1 MNKIVISTILLL
13 VLDIIW
19 IGGFM
24 GGQYEGMIKKIQ
36 GSKMTVNLL
45 YAVLTYILM
54 IIGLQFFVIPN
65 IKEENMLMDSLK
77 YGFLYGMILYGVYG
91 LTAAAVIKDWDI
103 LVTVYDIIWGGTVY
117 FLTAYLTFVI
127 LSYI

>member
-54 IIGLQFFVIPN
+54 IIGLQFFVISN

-127 LSYI
+127 LNYI

>member
-24 GGQYEGMIKKIQ
+24 GGQYKGMIKKIQ
-36 GSKMTVNLL
+36 GSEMTVNLL

-54 IIGLQFFVIPN
+54 IIGLQFFVISN
-65 IKEENMLMDSLK
+65 VKEENLLMDSLK

-91 LTAAAVIKDWDI
+91 LTAAAVIKEWDI
-103 LVTVYDIIWGGTVY
+103 LVTIYDILWGGTVY
-117 FLTAYLTFVI
+117 FLTPYLTFII
-127 LSYI
+127 LNYI

>member
-1 MNKIVISTILLL
+1 
-13 VLDIIW
+13 
-19 IGGFM
+19 M

-54 IIGLQFFVIPN
+54 IIGLQFFVISN

>member
-24 GGQYEGMIKKIQ
+24 GGQYKGMIKKIQ
-36 GSKMTVNLL
+36 GSEMTVNLL

-54 IIGLQFFVIPN
+54 IIGLQFFVISN
-65 IKEENMLMDSLK
+65 VKEENLLIDSLK

-91 LTAAAVIKDWDI
+91 LTAAAVIKEWDI
-103 LVTVYDIIWGGTVY
+103 LVTIYDILWGGTVY
-117 FLTAYLTFVI
+117 FLTPYLTFII
-127 LSYI
+127 LNYI

>member
-19 IGGFM
+19 IGGLM
-24 GGQYEGMIKKIQ
+24 GGQYKGMIKKIQ
-36 GSKMTVNLL
+36 GSEMTVNLL

-54 IIGLQFFVIPN
+54 IIGLQFFVISN
-65 IKEENMLMDSLK
+65 VKEENLLIDSLK

-91 LTAAAVIKDWDI
+91 LTAAAVIKEWDI
-103 LVTVYDIIWGGTVY
+103 LVTIYDILWGGTVY
-117 FLTAYLTFVI
+117 FLTPYLTFII
-127 LSYI
+127 LNYI

>member
-54 IIGLQFFVIPN
+54 IIGLQFFVISN
-65 IKEENMLMDSLK
+65 VKEENLLMDSLK

-91 LTAAAVIKDWDI
+91 LTAAAVIKEWDI
-103 LVTVYDIIWGGTVY
+103 LVTIYDILWGGTVY
-117 FLTAYLTFVI
+117 FLTPYLTFII
-127 LSYI
+127 LNYI

>member
-54 IIGLQFFVIPN
+54 IIGLQFFVISN
-65 IKEENMLMDSLK
+65 IKEENMLMDSLQ

>member
-1 MNKIVISTILLL
+1 MKL
-13 VLDIIW
+13 
-19 IGGFM
+19 
-24 GGQYEGMIKKIQ
+24 KKYVQ
-36 GSKMTVNLL
+36 
-45 YAVLTYILM
+45 
-54 IIGLQFFVIPN
+54 N
-65 IKEENMLMDSLK
+65 IMQKHQLK
-77 YGFLYGMILYGVYG
+77 DECLYGVYG

>member
-19 IGGFM
+19 IGGFI

-54 IIGLQFFVIPN
+54 IIGLQFFVISN
-65 IKEENMLMDSLK
+65 VKEENLLIDSLQ

-117 FLTAYLTFVI
+117 FLTPYLTFII
-127 LSYI
+127 LNYI

>member
-1 MNKIVISTILLL
+1 
-13 VLDIIW
+13 
-19 IGGFM
+19 M

-54 IIGLQFFVIPN
+54 IIGLQFFVISN

-117 FLTAYLTFVI
+117 FLTPYLTFI
-127 LSYI
+127 IFDR

>member
-36 GSKMTVNLL
+36 GSKMTLNML

-54 IIGLQFFVIPN
+54 IIGLQFFVISN
-65 IKEENMLMDSLK
+65 VKEENLLMDSLQ

>member
-54 IIGLQFFVIPN
+54 IIGLQFFVISN
-65 IKEENMLMDSLK
+65 VKEENMLMDSLK

>member
-54 IIGLQFFVIPN
+54 IIGLQFFVISN

>member
-1 MNKIVISTILLL
+1 
-13 VLDIIW
+13 
-19 IGGFM
+19 M

>member
-36 GSKMTVNLL
+36 GSKMTLNML

-54 IIGLQFFVIPN
+54 IIGLQFFVISN